1 MISVA
6 LIATGLELF
15 FLEIYFKLTFIGL
28 IFALYRNPD
37 RVKFAISEIVAV
49 VKGK

>member
-15 FLEIYFKLTFIGL
+15 FLEIYFKLKRVPHNVL
-28 IFALYRNPD
+28 LY
-37 RVKFAISEIVAV
+37 
-49 VKGK
+49 